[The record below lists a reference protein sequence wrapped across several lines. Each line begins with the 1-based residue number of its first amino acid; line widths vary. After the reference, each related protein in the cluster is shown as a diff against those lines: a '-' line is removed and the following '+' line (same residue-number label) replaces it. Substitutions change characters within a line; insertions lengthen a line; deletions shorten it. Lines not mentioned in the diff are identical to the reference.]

1 MVIEPLSPRLLEAIC
16 FAALAHEDQHRK
28 FPEGTPYIAHACA
41 VALVLARCGYDEDT
55 VIAGLLHDVI
65 EDTNHTPEEI
75 EEVFGT
81 RVKDLV
87 MHVSEDTR
95 LPPGQR
101 KNNFAEHLRTAP
113 PEARAISLADL
124 LANRVDILMW
134 LRTGGDAWS
143 HFVFTPEDQIGK
155 DEYRLSVLRQG
166 VEKRMAEQLEG
177 ILKELRALA
186 PRAVNRHSADNA
198 HSNREMRSDDASFST

>member
-1 MVIEPLSPRLLEAIC
+1 MAIEPLSPRLLEAIC
-16 FAALAHEDQHRK
+16 FAALAHEDQFRK
-28 FPEGTPYIAHACA
+28 YPEGTPYIAHACA
-41 VALVLARCGYDEDT
+41 VALVLARCGYDEDV

-87 MHVSEDTR
+87 MHVSEDWR
-95 LPPGQR
+95 KPAGQR
-101 KNNFAEHLRTAP
+101 KNMMSEHLKHAP

-143 HFVFTPEDQIGK
+143 HFVFSPDDQLGK
-155 DEYRLSVLRQG
+155 DEQRLGILREG
-166 VEKRMAEQLEG
+166 VEKRMAEQLDL
-177 ILKELRALA
+177 ILKDLRSLV
-186 PRAVNRHSADNA
+186 PKTLQHRN
-198 HSNREMRSDDASFST
+198 EIK